1 MSKENKTIE
10 DYPELIEF
18 FDDNSMLQVTDMG
31 IISTISSRKAIGKA
45 LEMQQE
51 IDKLKQTKEQTLN
64 EYAEYCMSVGVEN
77 FAGQTKTAVRDYL
90 KIGN

>member
-31 IISTISSRKAIGKA
+31 IIPTISLKKAISKA

-51 IDKLKQTKEQTLN
+51 IDKLKQKKEQILN
-64 EYAEYCMSVGVEN
+64 EYVEYCMSVGVEN
-77 FAGQTKTAVRDYL
+77 FAGQTKTAVCDYL
-90 KIGN
+90 KKG